1 MRTRSY
7 FFPSILGLGLARLSN
22 PNVLTR
28 RWDFYTHG
36 GDYPELGREESRDVG
51 VGLGNDGFDTLWSAF
66 DRAIDDRYRRPVVA
80 RERSGL
86 KRAGAPLMHP
96 GATPAGVTGREMGE
110 PAVVGGEGLLGSV
123 RRDVSVRNGRHRTER
138 VVPAFAANKQFRV
151 PSFELIT

>member
-1 MRTRSY
+1 VRTRSY
-7 FFPSILGLGLARLSN
+7 FFPSILGLGLARLSH

-28 RWDFYTHG
+28 RWDFCTRG

-51 VGLGNDGFDTLWSAF
+51 VGLGNDGFDALRCAL
-66 DRAIDDRYRRPVVA
+66 DRAVDDRHRRPVVA
-80 RERSGL
+80 RERSDL
-86 KRAGAPLMHP
+86 KRAGASLMYP
-96 GATPAGVTGREMGE
+96 GATPAGVAGREMGE